1 MDRLVGR
8 TALITGAGH
17 GQGAAAARLFASEG
31 AAVAVADIRGD
42 QAAGV
47 VEEIEAEGGRA
58 LAITADVA
66 DEGDVERMVG
76 ETVAAF
82 GGLQILYNNA
92 AIMIAGT
99 VEDLDLEG
107 WSRQFAVNVTGQFL
121 CSKHAMPHLKRDGGT
136 IINTASTAGIV
147 GEAGLAG
154 YCATTGAVVNLTRAT
169 ALDYARDGV
178 RVNCICPGW
187 IETGFNDPVIAKMG
201 GDDAVTAAVDAYVP
215 MGRQGV
221 AEEIAEVALFLASDA
236 SSLMTGSIVV
246 ADAGLTAM

>member
-1 MDRLVGR
+1 MDRLAGR

-31 AAVAVADIRGD
+31 AAVAVADIRAD
-42 QAAGV
+42 AAARV
-47 VEEIEAEGGRA
+47 VDEIESAGGRA
-58 LAITADVA
+58 LAIVADVA
-66 DEGDVERMVG
+66 DEADDERMVG

-82 GGLQILYNNA
+82 GGVQILYNNA
-92 AIMIAGT
+92 AILIPGT
-99 VEDLDLEG
+99 VEELDLER
-107 WSRQFAVNVTGQFL
+107 WTRQFAVNVTGQFL
-121 CSKHAMPHLKRDGGT
+121 CAKHSVPHLKRDGGV
-136 IINTASTAGIV
+136 IINTASTAGVV
-147 GEAGLAG
+147 GEAGMAG
-154 YCATTGAVVNLTRAT
+154 YCATKGAVVNLTRAM

-187 IETGFNDPVIAKMG
+187 VETGFNDPAIAAMG
-201 GDDAVTAAVDAYVP
+201 GDDAVAAALDAYVP

-236 SSLMTGSIVV
+236 SSLMTGSIVA